1 MRSISKCACVVFLLG
16 AGLLQAQSWEVGV
29 LGGGSVYKNVSAT
42 SPAGSADVG
51 FKSGAAVGAYVGG
64 NMYKYI
70 GGELRY
76 EFLLGDLKAKGS
88 GGEESFSAQ
97 THAIH
102 YDFLVHFA
110 PTGAKIR
117 PFVAAGGGVK
127 IFLGTGSPSV
137 SQPLDR
143 IVLLTHTHEVKGL
156 GSVGGGLKA
165 SVSKR
170 AQVRFEVHDFITPFP
185 RQVIAPA
192 AGGKIS
198 GLLHDIVFMG
208 GIGITF

>member
-1 MRSISKCACVVFLLG
+1 MVLLLG
-16 AGLLQAQSWEVGV
+16 AGLQAQTWEVGV
-29 LGGGSVYKNVSAT
+29 LGGGSIYNTASVS
-42 SPAGSADVG
+42 SPAGSGEAG

-64 NMYKYI
+64 NMYRFI

-76 EFLLGDLKAKGS
+76 EFLQGDLKAKS
-88 GGEESFSAQ
+88 GGIEETFSGYS
-97 THAIH
+97 HAIH

-127 IFLGTGSPSV
+127 IFLGTGAPSV
-137 SQPLDR
+137 TQPLDR
-143 IVLLTHTHEVKGL
+143 LVLLTHAHEVKGL
-156 GSVGGGLKA
+156 GSVGAGLKA

-170 AQVRFEVHDFITPFP
+170 AQVRVEVHDFITPFP

-192 AGGKIS
+192 AGAKIS

-208 GIGITF
+208 GIAITF

>member
-1 MRSISKCACVVFLLG
+1 MRSISKCACIVLLLG
-16 AGLLQAQSWEVGV
+16 AGLQAQSWEAGV
-29 LGGGSVYKNVSAT
+29 LGGGNVSKNVSVT
-42 SPAGSADVG
+42 GPAGSADVG

-76 EFLLGDLKAKGS
+76 EFLQGDLKAKGAGAEETFS
-88 GGEESFSAQ
+88 GYS
-97 THAIH
+97 HNIH

-117 PFVAAGGGVK
+117 PFVAAGGGVR
-127 IFLGTGSPSV
+127 ILLGTGSPTV

-143 IVLLTHTHEVKGL
+143 LVLLTHTHEVKGL
-156 GSVGGGLKA
+156 GSVGGGFKA

-170 AQVRFEVHDFITPFP
+170 AQVRVEVHDFISPFP
-185 RQVIAPA
+185 KQVIAPA
-192 AGGKIS
+192 AGAKIS

-208 GIGITF
+208 GIAITF